1 MTTYIMRRLLLVP
14 VTLFILSF
22 GTAMIIRLTPGD
34 VVDYRLQNSYTPER
48 ADALREQLGLN
59 KGPFEAY
66 FSWMSNAF
74 QGDFGSSFV
83 SSKPVVDEV
92 KRRFPVT
99 IELVVL
105 TVLVQAIV
113 AIPLG
118 ALAAVRQNGLSD
130 HSIRIMSVIVL
141 AVPSFVIAVFALKFP
156 PIWWGWLPPLG
167 YVPFQE
173 DPLRNMQVYS
183 IPVVVGALGLMA
195 TLIRLTRTEMLEVLR
210 QDYVRT
216 ARSKGLQQ
224 VTVVRR
230 HALRNALIP
239 VITVLGLSFGG
250 ALGGVVIIEQI
261 FSLPGLGL
269 YALNAVQ
276 QQDYLVV
283 QTFVVFSGFMFVMVN
298 LAVDLI
304 YAWLNPR
311 IRYS

>member
-1 MTTYIMRRLLLVP
+1 MGTYILRRLLLVP

-22 GTAMIIRLTPGD
+22 GTAMVIRLTPGD

-105 TVLVQAIV
+105 TVLVQAFV

-118 ALAAVRQNGLSD
+118 AIAAVRQNGLSD
-130 HSIRIMSVIVL
+130 HSIRIMSVLVL
-141 AVPSFVIAVFALKFP
+141 AVPSFVVAVFALKFP

-183 IPVVVGALGLMA
+183 IPVIVGALGLMA

-298 LAVDLI
+298 LVVDLV